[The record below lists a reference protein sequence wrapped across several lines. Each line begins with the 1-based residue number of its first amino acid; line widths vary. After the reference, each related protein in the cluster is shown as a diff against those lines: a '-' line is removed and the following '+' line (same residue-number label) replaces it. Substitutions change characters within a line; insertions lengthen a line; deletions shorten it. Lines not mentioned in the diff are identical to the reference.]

1 MVQIL
6 VQILQNVIMNTATAN
21 LLFDKRVTKKNG
33 KCPVKLT
40 VYYLV
45 QKRRYD
51 INFEYTKEEWE
62 KIKQPKLRD
71 DLLKQSKGLLFSVL
85 ERANK
90 TIESMEEFSFTE
102 FEELFF
108 SKKNDVK
115 DIFSMLQ
122 QYIDS
127 LNIEG
132 RINTAMT
139 YRSTKVAFEEFTGKK
154 RLLFSEVTPNLLKSF
169 EKKWLSDNKSITTV
183 GIYMRSLRTIFNIA
197 KSRNV
202 ITEKYYPFSK
212 HKYQIPA
219 SVNVKKAISKED
231 IKKIYQY
238 KAQRLSAEHFAK
250 DIWVFSYLC
259 NGINL
264 RDIARL
270 KYEDIKGDSIFF
282 LRQKTIQTSRANQKQ
297 ISAVIIP
304 EIKKII
310 KTWGNKPERPDQ
322 YIFPILKPGMSIVQ
336 EVERVRQTIKTT
348 NKYLRRIAETLK
360 LGIDITTY
368 SARHSF
374 ATQLKS
380 SGASTEFI
388 SESLGHSSLAV
399 TENYLAS
406 FSQEEKKKW
415 ASKLTEF

>member
-6 VQILQNVIMNTATAN
+6 VQILYIVIMNTATAN
-21 LLFDKRVTKKNG
+21 LLFDKRVVKKNG

-40 VYYLV
+40 IYYLV

-51 INFEYTKEEWE
+51 INFEFTIEEWE
-62 KIKQPKLRD
+62 RIKQSKLRD
-71 DLLKQSKGLLFSVL
+71 NQLKMTRSLLYGVL

-90 TIESMEEFSFTE
+90 IIEKMEDFTFEE

-108 SKKNDVK
+108 GMRGDVK
-115 DIFSMLQ
+115 DVFSMLQ
-122 QYIDS
+122 EYIDS
-127 LNIEG
+127 LKLEG

-139 YRSTKVAFEEFTGKK
+139 YSSTKVAFEEFTGKK
-154 RLLFSEVTPNLLKSF
+154 RLPFTEVTPKLLKNF
-169 EKKWLSDNKSITTV
+169 EKKWLSDKKSITTV

-202 ITEKYYPFSK
+202 ISAKHYPFSK
-212 HKYQIPA
+212 QKYQKPA
-219 SVNVKKAISKED
+219 SVNVKKAIAKED
-231 IKKIYQY
+231 IKKNFHY

-270 KYEDIKGDSIFF
+270 KYEDIQGDSIFF
-282 LRQKTIQTSRANQKQ
+282 LRQKTIQTSRTKQKQ
-297 ISAVIIP
+297 ISAVLIP
-304 EIKKII
+304 ETRSII
-310 KTWGNKPERPDQ
+310 KTWGNKPEKPEQ
-322 YIFPILKPGMSIVQ
+322 YIFPILEQGMSIEQ
-336 EVERVRQTIKTT
+336 EVERVRQAVKTT
-348 NKYLRRIAETLK
+348 NKYLRKIAEKLE

-374 ATQLKS
+374 ATQLKT

-415 ASKLTEF
+415 ASKLAEF

>member
-1 MVQIL
+1 MVQKL
-6 VQILQNVIMNTATAN
+6 VQIIHVVIMNTATAN
-21 LLFDKRVTKKNG
+21 LLYDNRYIKKNG

-40 VYYLV
+40 IYYLV

-51 INFEYTKEEWE
+51 INFEFTKEEWE

-71 DLLKQSKGLLFSVL
+71 DQLKKSKGLLFGVL
-85 ERANK
+85 ERANN
-90 TIESMEEFSFTE
+90 TIELMEEFSFEE
-102 FEELFF
+102 FEKLFF
-108 SKKNDVK
+108 SMKGDVK
-115 DIFSMLQ
+115 DVFSMLQ

-127 LNIEG
+127 LKIEG

-139 YRSTKVAFEEFTGKK
+139 YNSTKVAFEGFTGKK
-154 RLLFSEVTPNLLKSF
+154 RLLFSEVTPTLLKNF
-169 EKKWLSDNKSITTV
+169 EEKWLLENKSITTV

-197 KSRNV
+197 KSNNV
-202 ITEKYYPFSK
+202 ITDKYYPFGK

-310 KTWGNKPERPDQ
+310 KTWGNKPEQPDQ

-360 LGIDITTY
+360 LEIDITTY

-399 TENYLAS
+399 TESYLAS
-406 FSQEEKKKW
+406 FPQEEKKKW
-415 ASKLTEF
+415 ASKLAEF